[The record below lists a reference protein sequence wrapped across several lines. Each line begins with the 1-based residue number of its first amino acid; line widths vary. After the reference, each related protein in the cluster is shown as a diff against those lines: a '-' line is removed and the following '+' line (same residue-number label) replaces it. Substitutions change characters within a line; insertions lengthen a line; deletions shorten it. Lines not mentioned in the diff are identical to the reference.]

1 MHRGLATR
9 DRDDNEARHIDVDY
23 RVADERSGRDR
34 RRRCAIVSAFAFD
47 DASRQAVQ
55 QWIDDHPQDKHGV
68 HRYTAADFGL
78 DADRLRARFDF
89 YTRRFL

>member
-1 MHRGLATR
+1 MR
-9 DRDDNEARHIDVDY
+9 DPVET
-23 RVADERSGRDR
+23 VAALCDR
-34 RRRCAIVSAFAFD
+34 LGVAFD

-78 DADRLRARFDF
+78 DPDRLRARFDF
-89 YTRRFL
+89 YSRRFL

>member
-1 MHRGLATR
+1 MTATATT
-9 DRDDNEARHIDVDY
+9 ERHVDVDY
-23 RVADERSGRDR
+23 RSLMNDPVGDR
-34 RRRCAIVSAFAFD
+34 RRLCDRLGVAFD

-55 QWIDDHPQDKHGV
+55 QWLDDHPQDKHGV

-89 YTRRFL
+89 YSRRFL